1 MYSGLTRGPIS
12 MFGLLF
18 IDNAT
23 NSPNIRGGGADELLR
38 IYVKNAQTLS
48 KSLKINGRISS
59 FTLLTNNMERI
70 SEYLG
75 DDTLQLEQLHFARE
89 LPEGS
94 RFYAAHHKLD
104 IFRFLSEIDA
114 QTVGLC
120 DLDMYCL
127 RPLPEAAL
135 TVLANGIP
143 IVYDITEQVEP
154 AYGVET
160 IRSDLATVSGSVGLT
175 RWFGGEFIC
184 GAPAFFRELSN
195 AVEQIYP
202 RYLRAINQVHH
213 VGDEMVTSCALGVMI
228 DSGLVVADARD
239 LGVVARYWNSKTR
252 HRQSPFSAY
261 QHCAM
266 LHLPADKRFLAALA
280 DHEPSDAQDF
290 LRRYRGHRVR
300 GGLRR
305 AVVGLVQR
313 VRR

>member
-1 MYSGLTRGPIS
+1 

-23 NSPNIRGGGADELLR
+23 STPNIRGGGADELLR
-38 IYVKNAQTLS
+38 IYVRNAQTLS
-48 KSLKINGRISS
+48 RSLQANGQISS
-59 FTLLTNNMERI
+59 FTLLTNNIERI

-75 DDTLQLEQLHFARE
+75 DDTLQLEQLHFTRD

-104 IFRFLSEIDA
+104 IFRFLSDIDA

-135 TVLANGIP
+135 TVLANRIP
-143 IVYDITEQVEP
+143 IVYDITEQVVP
-154 AYGVET
+154 AYGADT
-160 IRSDLATVSGSVGLT
+160 IRSDLATVSGRVGLT

-184 GAPAFFRELSN
+184 GTPAFFGQLSN

-213 VGDEMVTSCALGVMI
+213 VGDEMVTSSALGVLI
-228 DSGLVVADARD
+228 DSGLEVADARD
-239 LGVVARYWNSKTR
+239 LGVVARYWNSRTR
-252 HRQSPFSAY
+252 HRQPPFSAY
-261 QHCAM
+261 EHCAM
-266 LHLPADKRFLAALA
+266 LHLPADKRFLASLS
-280 DHEPSDAQDF
+280 DQGPSGAQDF

-300 GGLRR
+300 GRLRR
-305 AVVGLVQR
+305 LVVGLVQL